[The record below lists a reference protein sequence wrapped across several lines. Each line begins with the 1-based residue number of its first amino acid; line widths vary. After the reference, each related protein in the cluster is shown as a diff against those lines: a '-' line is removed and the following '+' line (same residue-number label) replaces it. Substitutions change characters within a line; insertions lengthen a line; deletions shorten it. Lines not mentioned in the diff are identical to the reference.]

1 MELKVFLGTF
11 RYIETG
17 ETEHIIATTQEQVR
31 RALIEKMRW
40 YLSNCDE
47 FLEYSEIPNDYQ
59 ELMNIG
65 SGWGYYECF
74 IEPQVVLSEQHRVQ

>member
-17 ETEHIIATTQEQVR
+17 ETEHIIATTQEQVQQ
-31 RALIEKMRW
+31 ALIVKMRW
-40 YLSNCDE
+40 YLSNTDE
-47 FLEYSEIPNDYQ
+47 FCEHSEIPNDYQ

-74 IEPQVVLSEQHRVQ
+74 IESQVVQDNPVG